1 MTSDCRYIIADV
13 EMGGWICFAVGSV
26 CLTFLQVFSYVGRH
40 DVVLD
45 GGDVGRDA
53 FYPTYY
59 LRHYL
64 LCDYDYYVSLCPIKN
79 LITTYSAKVL
89 KTLHQHYAGTSCM
102 YVMPLIS
109 THMHDTRLTGV
120 RFKQVWHEDTAVSA
134 GQLLVFLLVGLSV
147 HCV

>member
-64 LCDYDYYVSLCPIKN
+64 LCDYDYYVSYI
-79 LITTYSAKVL
+79 
-89 KTLHQHYAGTSCM
+89 HH
-102 YVMPLIS
+102 
-109 THMHDTRLTGV
+109 
-120 RFKQVWHEDTAVSA
+120 
-134 GQLLVFLLVGLSV
+134 
-147 HCV
+147 